1 MKDYEFNV
9 RVRYA
14 ETDQM
19 GVVYH
24 GNYAQYFEMGRVEW
38 LRNLGISYKWM
49 EENGVMLPV
58 VSLQMDYKKPA
69 RYDDLL
75 RVKTILKS
83 QTSVKI
89 EFDYEIYNE
98 QNDLLTTGY
107 SMLVFVDMKTGRPIV
122 PPSYVTEKISG
133 IENCPNNKIEI
144 YNRWGIKVY
153 ETNSYNTTGN
163 IFEGYS
169 QARTTMNSNETLPA
183 GTYFYFIEV
192 LNSNT
197 GETNK
202 LSGYIL
208 IN

>member
-1 MKDYEFNV
+1 MKEYQFEV

-38 LRNLGISYKWM
+38 LRNLGVSYKWM

-58 VSLQMDYKKPA
+58 VSLSINYKKPA

-75 RVKTILKS
+75 KVKTIFKS

-98 QNDLLTTGY
+98 KDELLTTGY
-107 SMLVFVDMKTGRPIV
+107 SMLVFVNMKTGKPIL
-122 PPSYVTEKISG
+122 PPSYVLEKL
-133 IENCPNNKIEI
+133 
-144 YNRWGIKVY
+144 
-153 ETNSYNTTGN
+153 NT
-163 IFEGYS
+163 I
-169 QARTTMNSNETLPA
+169 
-183 GTYFYFIEV
+183 
-192 LNSNT
+192 
-197 GETNK
+197 
-202 LSGYIL
+202 
-208 IN
+208 